1 MIYRFIIICFKSN
14 FHNES
19 DQQLT
24 WITMYYLII
33 TIGIIAASFA
43 AIFIKMADEAPSLVI
58 AAYRLVLAS
67 AIMTPYAYKR
77 VRKQFHYYTRSSIK
91 WNIISG
97 ICLALHFATWIASLK
112 YTTVA
117 RSVILVATNPLCVS
131 LLSWIFLK
139 EKVKPM
145 VIGGI
150 VLSLIGTV
158 VMTTGV
164 HSLESASLTGDV
176 LALLGA
182 LFAAIYFITGRNLRQ
197 SISATVYSYVTYS
210 IAAVIL
216 AGTVLIVGFPLTGY
230 STTTYSMFLLLAIV
244 PQIIGHTSFNYAL
257 KYVPAVIVAIAILG
271 EPIISSVLAWFML
284 GESVSARTIYGGIL
298 VLIGVFFAVFRQEQS
313 S

>member
-1 MIYRFIIICFKSN
+1 
-14 FHNES
+14 
-19 DQQLT
+19 
-24 WITMYYLII
+24 
-33 TIGIIAASFA
+33 
-43 AIFIKMADEAPSLVI
+43 
-58 AAYRLVLAS
+58 VL
-67 AIMTPYAYKR
+67 
-77 VRKQFHYYTRSSIK
+77 
-91 WNIISG
+91 
-97 ICLALHFATWIASLK
+97 
-112 YTTVA
+112 
-117 RSVILVATNPLCVS
+117 
-131 LLSWIFLK
+131 
-139 EKVKPM
+139 
-145 VIGGI
+145 GGI
-150 VLSLIGTV
+150 LLSLIGTV
-158 VMTTGV
+158 VMSTGV

-284 GESVSARTIYGGIL
+284 GESVSSRTIYGGVL
-298 VLIGVFFAVFRQEQS
+298 VLIGVFFAVYRQEQNG
-313 S
+313 